1 MKKNMKIWGI
11 VQGPISVRDLPG
23 QDYPDGAKW
32 YHECRVE
39 IDGEMD
45 VVPYWFYDLDSAYE
59 MKKHFDTTIEPLEI
73 KINYGELYD
82 A

>member
-23 QDYPDGAKW
+23 HDYPTGAKW